1 MSLKKLVLMKIL
13 AVAASTYGDK
23 WVRMAG
29 DKAVGRLSR
38 IAVNRGYLHKIYDLQ
53 TLSHELQGLKRQGH
67 LSPQEWSQVGTL
79 LAQAWRMRKKSG

>member
-23 WVRMAG
+23 WIRMAG

-38 IAVNRGYLHKIYDLQ
+38 AAVSRGYLHKIYTLQ
-53 TLSHELQGLKRQGH
+53 TLTQELQGLRRQGRF
-67 LSPQEWSQVGTL
+67 SPQEWSTVRTL
-79 LAQAWRMRKKSG
+79 LAQAWRKRKKSG